1 MADQETEPGKGP
13 VVCGSHWVAIEMTLN
28 IVAFWPPIAFKRNQA
43 HATVDGTK

>member
-13 VVCGSHWVAIEMTLN
+13 VVF
-28 IVAFWPPIAFKRNQA
+28 AFWPPIAFKRNQA